1 MSVRILTE
9 GELRDCARLDTRAVD
24 TIAGAFTALHRGE
37 AVMPPVLSMDLAELN
52 AEVDIKTAWM
62 RGLDHFAVK
71 ISSGFFN
78 NAELGLPSLSG
89 MMALL
94 DARTGRA
101 SAALLDNGWLT
112 DLRTAAAGGVAA
124 RYLAR
129 ADAATA
135 AIIGTGLQAR
145 LQLEALTLVRPIHQA
160 LIWGRN
166 PDSARACAEDCART
180 LGLDVQATDDVVAAV
195 QAADI
200 AVTTTPARAPILPA
214 AALHP
219 GLHITAMG
227 SDAPEKNELEPEIL
241 GRADI
246 VVCDRQAQCERIGE
260 LRSALAAGVVATDAR
275 LPEIG
280 AIAAGEHPGRE
291 HDQQIT
297 VADLTGTGVQDT
309 AIAALALELANER
322 GHGTTIDTHQ

>member
-9 GELRDCARLDTRAVD
+9 AELRDCARLDGRAVD
-24 TIAGAFTALHRGE
+24 TIAGGFAALHRGE
-37 AVMPPVLSMDLAELN
+37 AVMPPVLSMDLAERN

-78 NAELGLPSLSG
+78 NAALGLPSLSG

-94 DARTGRA
+94 DASTGRA
-101 SAALLDNGWLT
+101 SAVLLDNGWLT
-112 DLRTAAAGGVAA
+112 DLRTAAAGAVAA

-145 LQLEALTLVRPIHQA
+145 LQLEALTLVRPIRKA
-160 LIWGRN
+160 LIWGRSVDN
-166 PDSARACAEDCART
+166 ARACADDCARA
-180 LGLDVQATDDVVAAV
+180 LGVEVQAAGDVVAAA

-200 AVTTTPARAPILPA
+200 VVTTTPARSPVLPA
-214 AALHP
+214 DALHP
-219 GLHITAMG
+219 GLHVTAMG
-227 SDAPEKNELEPEIL
+227 ADAPEKNELDPEIL
-241 GRADI
+241 RRADI

-260 LRSALAAGVVATDAR
+260 LRSALAAGVFTADAR

-291 HDQQIT
+291 HDPQIT

-309 AIAALALELANER
+309 AIAALALELATER
-322 GHGTTIDTHQ
+322 GHGATIETDR